1 MAGLG
6 AAVRPGVSLRAAGM
20 QDGEE
25 EEEEEEETGQE
36 GIGRKASYGGVR
48 AFEPDS
54 DSDDDDGEDDYE
66 YTKMMSQG
74 PPPVDLM
81 EQLQLRDKHAGGGA
95 AAGAAGAAADMAAL
109 NDILKE
115 VNDGKV
121 VIEQ

>member
-1 MAGLG
+1 M
-6 AAVRPGVSLRAAGM
+6 
-20 QDGEE
+20 
-25 EEEEEEETGQE
+25 GQE

-66 YTKMMSQG
+66 YTKMMSEG

-81 EQLQLRDKHAGGGA
+81 EQLRLRDKHAGGGA